1 MGTHP
6 IFESDFDCLTER
18 KEMSDQEYDESALL
32 EESGGENEIETETNE
47 GQGDEENDPELEAIK
62 ERVKAMEA
70 EAEKLKVLQSEV
82 EKQMSMGEIPTGQPQ
97 FPTLEEK
104 VDADNR
110 SIYVGQVDY
119 SATAEELEQHFHGCG
134 AVNRVTILCD
144 KFSGQPKG
152 FAYIEFAEKESV
164 DASMALEGSMFKGRQ
179 IKVMPKRTNKP
190 GVSSTDRGGFRG
202 RGRGRGGRGRGYYSR
217 VRGRGL
223 YRGRGRGAASFAPY

>member
-6 IFESDFDCLTER
+6 IFESDFDCLTE
-18 KEMSDQEYDESALL
+18 KMSDIDHELEETALL

-47 GQGDEENDPELEAIK
+47 TAGDEENDPELEAIK

-82 EKQMSMGEIPTGQPQ
+82 EMQMGESMGETVPAGQPQ

-134 AVNRVTILCD
+134 SVNRVTILCD
-144 KFSGQPKG
+144 KYTGHPKG
-152 FAYIEFAEKESV
+152 IAYVEFADKDSV
-164 DASMALEGSMFKGRQ
+164 GTAMALDESLFRGRQ
-179 IKVMPKRTNKP
+179 IKVSGTLMLL
-190 GVSSTDRGGFRG
+190 V
-202 RGRGRGGRGRGYYSR
+202 
-217 VRGRGL
+217 
-223 YRGRGRGAASFAPY
+223 ASQTE

>member
-119 SATAEELEQHFHGCG
+119 GATAEELEQHFHGCG
-134 AVNRVTILCD
+134 AVNRVTIICD

-152 FAYIEFAEKESV
+152 FAYIEFSEKESV
-164 DASMALEGSMFKGRQ
+164 DASMALEGSMFRGRQ

-190 GVSSTDRGGFRG
+190 GISSTDRGGYRG
-202 RGRGRGGRGRGYYSR
+202 RGRGYRGRGRGGYYRPRGRGF
-217 VRGRGL
+217 
-223 YRGRGRGAASFAPY
+223 YR

>member
-1 MGTHP
+1 
-6 IFESDFDCLTER
+6 
-18 KEMSDQEYDESALL
+18 MSDGDNSDKEFDETALL
-32 EESGGENEIETETNE
+32 EESDNVEPEVDESFEN
-47 GQGDEENDPELEAIK
+47 GDNEENDPELEAIK

-82 EKQMSMGEIPTGQPQ
+82 EKHMHMDGTGTPGSYVPTGGPPISA

-119 SATAEELEQHFHGCG
+119 GSTAEELEQHFHGCG
-134 AVNRVTILCD
+134 AVNRVTIICD
-144 KFSGQPKG
+144 KFTGQPKG

-164 DASMALEGSMFKGRQ
+164 DASMALEGSMFRDRQ

-190 GVSSTDRGGFRG
+190 GISTTDRG
-202 RGRGRGGRGRGYYSR
+202 RGRGRGRSYRGGYRGYRGRGM
-217 VRGRGL
+217 
-223 YRGRGRGAASFAPY
+223 YRGRGRPMYAPY

>member
-1 MGTHP
+1 
-6 IFESDFDCLTER
+6 
-18 KEMSDQEYDESALL
+18 
-32 EESGGENEIETETNE
+32 
-47 GQGDEENDPELEAIK
+47 
-62 ERVKAMEA
+62 MEA

-82 EKQMSMGEIPTGQPQ
+82 EMQMGESMGETVPAGQPQ

-164 DASMALEGSMFKGRQ
+164 DASMALEGSMFRDRQ

-202 RGRGRGGRGRGYYSR
+202 RGRGRGFRGRGRAM
-217 VRGRGL
+217 
-223 YRGRGRGAASFAPY
+223 YRGRGRGGYAPY

>member
-1 MGTHP
+1 
-6 IFESDFDCLTER
+6 
-18 KEMSDQEYDESALL
+18 MSEHEHEFDESALL
-32 EESGGENEIETETNE
+32 EESGADENDLSFEQNNGAEE
-47 GQGDEENDPELEAIK
+47 DENDPELEAIK

-82 EKQMSMGEIPTGQPQ
+82 EKQMNMGEQGMEMNGGSAQ

-119 SATAEELEQHFHGCG
+119 GATAEELEQHFHGCG

-144 KFSGQPKG
+144 KFTGHPKG

-164 DASMALEGSMFKGRQ
+164 DASMALEGSMFRSRQ

-190 GVSSTDRGGFRG
+190 GVSSTDRGGYRG
-202 RGRGRGGRGRGYYSR
+202 RGRGRGRARGGFFGR
-217 VRGRGL
+217 VRGRGM
-223 YRGRGRGAASFAPY
+223 YRGRGRVPAFAPY

>member
-6 IFESDFDCLTER
+6 IFESDFDCLTE
-18 KEMSDQEYDESALL
+18 KKMSDIDHELEETALL

-47 GQGDEENDPELEAIK
+47 TAGDEENDPELEAIK

-82 EKQMSMGEIPTGQPQ
+82 ELQMNMGEPASTGSAQ

-119 SATAEELEQHFHGCG
+119 GATAEELEQHFHGCG

-144 KFSGQPKG
+144 KF
-152 FAYIEFAEKESV
+152 
-164 DASMALEGSMFKGRQ
+164 
-179 IKVMPKRTNKP
+179 
-190 GVSSTDRGGFRG
+190 
-202 RGRGRGGRGRGYYSR
+202 
-217 VRGRGL
+217 
-223 YRGRGRGAASFAPY
+223 

>member
-6 IFESDFDCLTER
+6 IFESDFDCLTE
-18 KEMSDQEYDESALL
+18 KMSDIDHELEETALL

-47 GQGDEENDPELEAIK
+47 TAGDEENDPELEAIK

-82 EKQMSMGEIPTGQPQ
+82 EMQMGESMGETVPAGQPQ

-119 SATAEELEQHFHGCG
+119 SATATDLEQHFHGCG

-152 FAYIEFAEKESV
+152 FAYVEFTEKESIENACQLT
-164 DASMALEGSMFKGRQ
+164 DSLFKGRQ
-179 IKVMPKRTNKP
+179 IKVTPKRTNIP
-190 GVSSTDRGGFRG
+190 GISSTNRFPRTRFRG
-202 RGRGRGGRGRGYYSR
+202 RGRGFYGGFPGGFGGY
-217 VRGRGL
+217 
-223 YRGRGRGAASFAPY
+223 